1 MLNLI
6 IFNCQGPAN
15 YNLTCDWPGKKK
27 EGDKDA
33 KPKKNWMNNLSK
45 GVELGIYH
53 SIDCWF

>member
-53 SIDCWF
+53 SIDC